1 MKSIEQGLGVKTD
14 LTQQQAGDKLKGIK
28 SLASALAKSATNKL
42 PSILSGA
49 DPNVQRIKD
58 LEQEIDNLKRQN

>member
-1 MKSIEQGLGVKTD
+1 LGVKTD

-49 DPNVQRIKD
+49 DPNV
-58 LEQEIDNLKRQN
+58 